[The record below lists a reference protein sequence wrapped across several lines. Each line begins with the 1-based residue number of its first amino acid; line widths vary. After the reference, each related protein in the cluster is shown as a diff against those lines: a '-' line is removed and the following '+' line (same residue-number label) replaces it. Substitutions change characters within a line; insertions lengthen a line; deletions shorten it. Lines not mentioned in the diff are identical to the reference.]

1 MSDLF
6 PLREKTEKGKEWR
19 GEIIVPDGGDTRTLT
34 VRQLVDTEYWEV
46 MTYINL
52 DELKNLSES
61 DDVDEDKLSEL
72 QSLANQDELSDS
84 EAERMQ
90 QLESE
95 IDANLNIFDSVSMDT
110 FKGIKKTAKYCVEP
124 DQNDIVQAMNNH
136 AATIEDEYGAAT
148 DENARKWVNDNVI
161 DPMIEDSTDLLSFM
175 VGMKALQ
182 ATLETAGN

>member
-19 GEIIVPDGGDTRTLT
+19 GEITIPDDGDSRTLT

-46 MTYINL
+46 MTYIDL
-52 DELKNLSES
+52 EELTSLSES
-61 DDVDEDKLSEL
+61 DDVDEDKLEEL
-72 QSLANQDELSDS
+72 QDLANQSALSDS
-84 EAERMQ
+84 ETERMQ

-95 IDANLNIFDSVSMDT
+95 IDTNLNIFDSVSMET
-110 FKGIKKTAKYCVEP
+110 FTGIKKTAKYCVEP

-148 DENARKWVNDNVI
+148 DENAREWVNENVI
-161 DPMIEDSTDLLSFM
+161 DPMIEESTDLLSFM
-175 VGMKALQ
+175 IGMKALQ
-182 ATLETAGN
+182 ATLETEGN